1 MLFDIRTAALDDLA
15 EQRVRL
21 AVSLLPAYRLRGRLG
36 AWDGTPCHLL
46 IAAADDTHGHRALS
60 LALSRGLPVMALGA
74 PLADIG
80 IEPIHAG
87 SPASVLARLMRDQLQ
102 PVAAT
107 AAAAPGN
114 GETGPALCRLAAAP
128 LRGRAVEVECNGRV
142 IHLRPELGR
151 VYAASHSDL
160 LAVADGMSGS
170 PWRIEPS
177 ERPLDAHDL
186 VSASIE
192 SFLLRTA
199 QRAADRLPA
208 FPDGR
213 YRLHAWPD
221 LGSVPAYLDAMR
233 VGRLL
238 IRNAMS
244 PDELVEADS
253 GLDRRRIDTCL
264 WAFAAAH
271 LLSDA
276 GPRRPL
282 PVPIERP
289 RRVQF
294 GLWSSIARRFGLLS
308 R

>member
-36 AWDGTPCHLL
+36 TWDGRRCDLL
-46 IAAADDTHGHRALS
+46 IAAADDVYGLRALS
-60 LALSRGLPVMALGA
+60 LAQRRGTPVMALGA
-74 PLADIG
+74 PITDIG
-80 IEPIHAG
+80 VEPVSAA
-87 SPASVLARLMRDQLQ
+87 SPASVLARLMRDRLQAAAPETQ
-102 PVAAT
+102 PVAEADHI
-107 AAAAPGN
+107 PS
-114 GETGPALCRLAAAP
+114 LCRLAVAP
-128 LRGRAVEVECNGRV
+128 LRGRAVDVTCNGRT
-142 IHLRPELGR
+142 ILLRPQLGR

-160 LAVADGMSGS
+160 LAIADGMSGS
-170 PWRIEPS
+170 PWRIELS
-177 ERPLDAHDL
+177 DRPIDPHDL

-208 FPDGR
+208 FADGR

-233 VGRLL
+233 VARLL
-238 IRNAMS
+238 IRNAMT
-244 PDELVEADS
+244 PEQIAGAD
-253 GLDRRRIDTCL
+253 GMPDRRRVDACL

-276 GPRRPL
+276 GAQRTPLRPQPPPRLQP
-282 PVPIERP
+282 
-289 RRVQF
+289 
-294 GLWSSIARRFGLLS
+294 GLWSSLARRFGLLS
-308 R
+308 P